1 MNDGTL
7 TLSGERK
14 AEEPA
19 DGVKYRSVERAAG
32 KFNRS
37 FHLPRTVRQDG
48 IKATYRDG
56 ILEIHV
62 PKAEEA
68 KPRQIEVSIH

>member
-1 MNDGTL
+1 
-7 TLSGERK
+7 
-14 AEEPA
+14 
-19 DGVKYRSVERAAG
+19 VK
-32 KFNRS
+32 
-37 FHLPRTVRQDG
+37 QDG

-68 KPRQIEVSIH
+68 KPRQIAISVS